1 MRRSLVVLATTV
13 LVVAIAG
20 PVLAQSRPPARQAPA
35 RRPVPDAGMFAVGV
49 QVGAALPNEPFFTN
63 GFDLAASAEGYFTPR
78 VSVRGQLS
86 GAWWDIFGHTYSGT
100 VDPVVLDGNLVY
112 NFEGGKV
119 HPYVTGGIGMYHYR
133 LNEGSTLGS
142 DTKAGFDLGGGA
154 EYFLTRR
161 DTITGEVLV
170 HIVPGDINGARA
182 LYKPD
187 FWTIA
192 FGYKRYF

>member
-13 LVVAIAG
+13 FVMVIA
-20 PVLAQSRPPARQAPA
+20 PPAFAQARQQTRQA

-49 QVGAALPNEPFFTN
+49 QVGASLPNEPFFTN

-112 NFEGGKV
+112 NFERGKW
-119 HPYVTGGIGMYHYR
+119 HPYVTGGVGMYHYR
-133 LNEGSTLGS
+133 YTEGSTMS
-142 DTKAGFDLGGGA
+142 SETKAGFDLGGGA
-154 EYFLTRR
+154 EYFLSRR
-161 DTITGEVLV
+161 DAVTGEALA
-170 HIVPGDINGARA
+170 HIVPGDAHGALSIYR
-182 LYKPD
+182 PG